1 MSSETTLQTNSSF
14 VLCASE
20 LVQPNKSQPLPR
32 LHCELGN
39 QTPEQPID
47 PHSPSA
53 LLPASTPSLQQESRP
68 RADSSQV
75 GGEEIPPSEA
85 SCIHPPTAET
95 ERNLWPETGE
105 DGSTDSPASHPC
117 LDLPAERGSA
127 PTVTQ
132 GFEREV
138 PVGLRELVAGLS
150 EGSTGSAALPEG
162 SMPVLVSPVAE
173 IQASLG
179 AEGEA
184 PPSPELTETPS
195 VSTGVTEV
203 SQNLAL
209 QSVSAWEEEEDS
221 AQISPDTLLENLPNT
236 PSEVSELQPE
246 HDVNRNLMPSIVF
259 LSGVVSLSIVLQEPS
274 ALFFIGLLLVLH
286 RL

>member
-20 LVQPNKSQPLPR
+20 SLQLNKSQPLPR

-39 QTPEQPID
+39 QTSEQPID
-47 PHSPSA
+47 SGPSA
-53 LLPASTPSLQQESRP
+53 LLPASTPLQQESRP
-68 RADSSQV
+68 RSDSSQA

-85 SCIHPPTAET
+85 SYMNLPTTETNLRPTA
-95 ERNLWPETGE
+95 GE
-105 DGSTDSPASHPC
+105 DGLTDSPAGHPC
-117 LDLPAERGSA
+117 LELLAECVSA
-127 PTVTQ
+127 PSVTH

-138 PVGLRELVAGLS
+138 AVGLSELVAGLPK
-150 EGSTGSAALPEG
+150 GSTGSAAHHEG
-162 SMPVLVSPVAE
+162 SAPALLSPVAE
-173 IQASLG
+173 SQASLG

-184 PPSPELTETPS
+184 PPSPELAENPS

-203 SQNLAL
+203 SQNLSP
-209 QSVSAWEEEEDS
+209 QSVSAWEEREDA
-221 AQISPDTLLENLPNT
+221 AQISPDTLLENPPNT
-236 PSEVSELQPE
+236 LSEVSELQSE
-246 HDVNRNLMPSIVF
+246 HDVNRNLMPSIAF
-259 LSGVVSLSIVLQEPS
+259 LSGVVSVSIVLQEPS